1 MSDEI
6 KKDGKK
12 TPLIVLG
19 VICVAAIVGAVI
31 YLVLDGIGVIGKKD
45 QKATGGDADKPGS
58 SVVSDYRDKV
68 IKVGDYKNFSYDAF
82 VEEVTDEEL
91 ADYYEDVLTY
101 CKQVGLSYYEKDDSR
116 DGTEIKDGDTVNID
130 YTGYLDGEAFEG
142 GADTGFDL
150 TIGSN
155 RFIDGF
161 ESSLV
166 GKKVGETVDI
176 NVTFPDPYDNN
187 PDMAGKPVVFTVKI
201 NYIGKEIELT
211 PDNIYNLVFNF
222 TSKEEMEQ
230 NVIKDML
237 EMKRQSHEIEMQE
250 NYINHIVEGS
260 EFADLTKE
268 AEDYAGRIISMLEQ
282 NVTSMGYDFSQYIT
296 SQYQFGSVDE
306 YKAALQKDCLDE
318 IKRSGVL
325 NVISD
330 TENIVMSEDDFN
342 SIALEVISDY
352 NSTDVA
358 AYQSSYDEMYGQGA
372 FRQYMFDIYAIETL
386 FDKYAVE
393 KPAIATGADAE

>member
-176 NVTFPDPYDNN
+176 NVTFSDPYDNN

>member
-330 TENIVMSEDDFN
+330 AENIVMSEDDFN

-393 KPAIATGADAE
+393 KPAVATGADAE